1 MEEEQNNQLA
11 FLDILLTRTD
21 DGTIQTQVYRKKTH
35 TDQLLN
41 YNSNHPTQHKISCIK
56 TLFNRID
63 THCNT
68 KQAER
73 NYLYSAFIKNN
84 YPRNFINKVLTK
96 TPTTSNESQNKQ
108 NQEPEIRKTRISL
121 PYI

>member
-11 FLDILLTRTD
+11 SVFDILLTRTD
-21 DGTIQTQVYRKKTH
+21 NGTIQTQVYRKKTH
-35 TDQLLN
+35 TNQLLN

-68 KQAER
+68 EQGKQAER
-73 NYLYSAFIKNN
+73 NYLYSTFIKNN
-84 YPRNFINKVLTK
+84 YTQGILSTK
-96 TPTTSNESQNKQ
+96 
-108 NQEPEIRKTRISL
+108 
-121 PYI
+121 Y

>member
-56 TLFNRID
+56 TLFNRMIH
-63 THCNT
+63 TVT
-68 KQAER
+68 
-73 NYLYSAFIKNN
+73 
-84 YPRNFINKVLTK
+84 
-96 TPTTSNESQNKQ
+96 QNKQ
-108 NQEPEIRKTRISL
+108 NVTTFTQRLSRTTTQGILSTK
-121 PYI
+121 Y